1 MHFIADDLRNT
12 NAWRVSEHAHVRAM
26 AHRQLALSI
35 PIVIAGFFA
44 AAVLTFS
51 ADPATRTS
59 LRQQHAPISAP
70 APPQRV
76 VVG

>member
-44 AAVLTFS
+44 AAVF
-51 ADPATRTS
+51 D
-59 LRQQHAPISAP
+59 I
-70 APPQRV
+70 QRRPHN
-76 VVG
+76 